1 MSAVKNMNKYS
12 LIKELHSVPNRQRE
26 GLKKISKTI
35 LKDQSLFE
43 PLVEIAFDYDND
55 ISLKAINTLEMVS
68 EQHTDWIAYNLSYFT
83 QNISKLK
90 SESAI
95 KSAAKICN
103 LISQEYTSKYDSPIK
118 LLATHEQISEIIE
131 TCFDWLLNKELAHG
145 IKGHAMETLFNLGKK
160 INWVHYE
167 LKLIL
172 EKNMG
177 DRFNAFTN
185 KAKKI
190 LGLIEKQPIS

>member
-1 MSAVKNMNKYS
+1 MSAVKNMNKYA
-12 LIKELHSVPNRQRE
+12 LIKEIHSVPNQQRE
-26 GLKKISKTI
+26 GLKKISKAI
-35 LKDQSLFE
+35 SKDQSLFE

-55 ISLKAINTLEMVS
+55 ISIKAIITLEIIV
-68 EQHTDWIAYNLSYFT
+68 EQHTDWIAYKLAYFT

-103 LISQEYTSKYDSPIK
+103 LIAKEYTSKYDSPIK

-131 TCFDWLLNKELAHG
+131 TCFDWLLSKDLKHG
-145 IKGHAMETLFNLGKK
+145 IKANAMEALFHLGKK

-172 EKNMG
+172 EKSIENS
-177 DRFNAFTN
+177 FNAFTN
-185 KAKKI
+185 RAKKI
-190 LGLIEKQPIS
+190 LALIEKQPIN